1 MNDPTRRGGAPY
13 PGATP
18 QGRALAS
25 GVLRASA
32 EPMRGR
38 GDAFEPIQIRIAAE
52 ECRDLTRA
60 AKKEWLL
67 ANGIGGFCASTVVG
81 LNTRR
86 EHGLLVAPIGGG
98 VGRAVVLSKMK
109 ETVHVPG
116 ATRSIDTSFYPGV
129 VHPRGYEL
137 CTGFTR
143 YPLPTF
149 TFQGRRWHLE
159 RRVSLV
165 HGEHAVVV
173 RYRLLSPDEAPRIE
187 TSRVATDTEHV
198 ESTGAPRERGAHG
211 KRRRGKRAAKSMEPS
226 HAASDAP
233 VDRVLLR
240 VRPQFAFR
248 PLHTLAQKNGYI
260 QRNISIRELG
270 AHGSVMRCTPYP
282 DWDPVYLVCDE
293 ARFAEQHDW
302 YKSVEYPKDRYR
314 GLEFTED
321 LFSYGSFECEL
332 EIGATMS
339 VKCTLRA
346 PETRTSPWTERQEI
360 ERLSRVMV
368 SAPDDTPFAR
378 RLVLA
383 ADQFVVHR
391 ERDVPS
397 VITGYPF
404 ICDYARDTLIG
415 MPGLMLIPG
424 RFREAKAVLRAYAR
438 ALDGGL
444 LPDRVDEGERPHYG
458 GVDATLWFYVAIF
471 KYLQYTADFDFIRT
485 ELRIPMLETVRY
497 FEEGTRCGVR
507 VDDDGFLRC
516 GEAGQ
521 APTWMD
527 ARVDGKP
534 VTPRDGKPVEVNALW
549 YNALRV
555 LERVAERF
563 SIPND
568 VARFSER
575 ARRVESGFHALFWN
589 AAKGCLND
597 VVHRAGVDDSVRP
610 NQLLAI
616 TLPFPLLDSESA
628 ESVLRVVRERLLV
641 PRGLRTLDPEHP
653 AYRGAYEGSDA
664 ERHYAAHQGTAWTWL
679 FGSYLTALTKVR
691 GAEGRAEA
699 ARLLEPL
706 EHHLLS
712 DGLGQLSEL
721 SWGNPPHWPRG
732 NMAQATAVAEVLRA
746 YHEDVL
752 GRAPGQALTR

>member
-1 MNDPTRRGGAPY
+1 MRAGARP
-13 PGATP
+13 
-18 QGRALAS
+18 
-25 GVLRASA
+25 LRA
-32 EPMRGR
+32 RR
-38 GDAFEPIQIRIAAE
+38 DAFAAVQIAIEAD

-60 AKKEWLL
+60 SKKEWLL
-67 ANGIGGFCASTVVG
+67 TNGVGGFCASTIVG

-98 VGRAVVLSKMK
+98 VGRALVLSKMK

-116 ATRSIDTSFYPGV
+116 ASRSIDTSYYPGV

-137 CTGFTR
+137 CTGFMR

-149 TFQGRRWHLE
+149 TFAGSRWRLE
-159 RRVSLV
+159 KRVSMV
-165 HGEHAVVV
+165 HGENAVVV
-173 RYRLLSPDEAPRIE
+173 RYRLLEQ
-187 TSRVATDTEHV
+187 TEPPARRA
-198 ESTGAPRERGAHG
+198 GAKDP
-211 KRRRGKRAAKSMEPS
+211 P
-226 HAASDAP
+226 P
-233 VDRVLLR
+233 VDGVRLR

-248 PLHTLAQKNGYI
+248 PLHALARKNGYI
-260 QRNISIRELG
+260 QRNISVRELG

-282 DWDPVYLVCDE
+282 DWDPVYLVCAE
-293 ARFAEQHDW
+293 ARFVEGHDW

-321 LFSYGSFECEL
+321 LFSYGHFESEL
-332 EIGATMS
+332 RVGETLS

-346 PETRTSPWTERQEI
+346 PETLTSPWSERHEI
-360 ERLSRVMV
+360 DRLSKLMA

-383 ADQFVVHR
+383 ADQFIVHR
-391 ERDVPS
+391 EREVPS

-404 ICDYARDTLIG
+404 VFDYARDTLIG
-415 MPGLMLIPG
+415 MTGLMLICG

-438 ALDGGL
+438 ALDHGL
-444 LPDRVDEGERPHYG
+444 LPDRVDEGTRPHYG
-458 GVDATLWFYVAIF
+458 SVDATLWFYTAIF

-507 VDDDGFLRC
+507 VDDDGFLCC
-516 GEAGQ
+516 GEPGA

-527 ARVDGKP
+527 ARVDGQP

-568 VARFSER
+568 VARF
-575 ARRVESGFHALFWN
+575 ARRAQQVESRFHGMFWN
-589 AAKGCLND
+589 EANGCLND

-628 ESVLRVVRERLLV
+628 EGVLSVVGERLLT
-641 PRGLRTLDPEHP
+641 PRGLRTLDPQHP
-653 AYRGAYEGSDA
+653 AYRGAYEGSDS
-664 ERHYAAHQGTAWTWL
+664 ERQYAAHQGTAWTWL
-679 FGSYLTALTKVR
+679 FGQYLTALAKVR
-691 GAEGRAEA
+691 GAAGRAQA
-699 ARLLEPL
+699 ARALEPL
-706 EHHLLS
+706 ENHLLS

-721 SWGNPPHWPRG
+721 SWGDPPHWPRG
-732 NMAQATAVAEVLRA
+732 NVAHAAAVGEVLRA

-752 GRAPGQALTR
+752 GRAPGLALTR